1 MFILYHQKNSLTF
14 GNGSPHI
21 HICAIMVAAAS
32 IGVSVK
38 TLFIFLFWVMVAAFA
53 YLFLFGDFFSCFD
66 IHARNI
72 EEKGA
77 WVYYKESSWIFAFI
91 VMAAMYVLGSLVS
104 LGYILAQFYKL
115 SREEHLKDP
124 LYFVLTRR
132 QKRDANGGSFV
143 VVARVIFS
151 VLGCLVLGALIY
163 TLVDELSPFYT
174 KQFASC
180 FITFETDIYIHIA
193 MFSVWIAY
201 KESSWTS
208 AFFWIVSLVCLRGV
222 TLCAYI
228 LRRLF
233 DLSPQQPASLIIFN
247 NTNR

>member
-1 MFILYHQKNSLTF
+1 
-14 GNGSPHI
+14 
-21 HICAIMVAAAS
+21 MVAAAS
-32 IGVSVK
+32 IGVSMK
-38 TLFIFLFWVMVAAFA
+38 TLFIFLFCVMVAAFA
-53 YLFLFGDFFSCFD
+53 YLFLFGDYFSCFD
-66 IHARNI
+66 IHSRWFILMAVDFTACTVPI
-72 EEKGA
+72 VA

-91 VMAAMYVLGSLVS
+91 VMAAMNVLG
-104 LGYILAQFYKL
+104 
-115 SREEHLKDP
+115 
-124 LYFVLTRR
+124 
-132 QKRDANGGSFV
+132 RDANGGSFV

-174 KQFASC
+174 KEFASC

-208 AFFWIVSLVCLRGV
+208 AFFWIASLVCLRGV
-222 TLCAYI
+222 ALCAYI

-247 NTNR
+247 NTGR